1 MCDST
6 NQEGP
11 DAMKVGSRA
20 KLGFTLVEM
29 MVSVVLT
36 TIICVLVADIASRSV
51 ETVGTASGKM
61 TATEKLARLHQLMA
75 GDFAALPVL
84 DDLAVLSASSTANG
98 WKMSLRLPV
107 KRREAGSPV
116 TQSAWR
122 VVSYEWDRGQAV
134 LSRQEYLEGST
145 PIPGVP
151 VVTGVM
157 AWEPE
162 FRASSDVSLK
172 GQPGWTA
179 VNLPTLLSL
188 QARLTGVWEE
198 GNRDEVQ
205 AAHEQGGLYS
215 LNLPVGPR

>member
-1 MCDST
+1 MNVESHA
-6 NQEGP
+6 N
-11 DAMKVGSRA
+11 R
-20 KLGFTLVEM
+20 GFTLVEM

-61 TATEKLARLHQLMA
+61 TATEKLARLQQLMA
-75 GDFAALPVL
+75 ADFAALPVL
-84 DDLAVLSASSTANG
+84 DDQAVLSASPTGTG
-98 WKMSLRLPV
+98 WKMTLRLPV
-107 KRREAGSPV
+107 KRREATAPV

-122 VVSYEWDRGQAV
+122 LVSYEWDRVQAV
-134 LSRQEYLEGST
+134 LARQEYLDGAA
-145 PIPGVP
+145 PAPAVP

-162 FRASSDVSLK
+162 FRDSGDISRQ

-179 VNLPTLLSL
+179 LTLPVLLSL

-205 AAHEQGGLYS
+205 AAHEQGRLYS